1 MSESNDNKTTIGAGE
16 DSGVT
21 DVRLVRAKI
30 AAQYDG
36 DLRRHVTDTDRLV
49 APLIEKLGLKQGVPP
64 RPDESRSG
72 TEG

>member
-1 MSESNDNKTTIGAGE
+1 MSESNDKTIDAGE

-21 DVRLVRAKI
+21 DVRRVRATI
-30 AAQYDG
+30 AAQSGG
-36 DLRRHVTDTDRLV
+36 DLRRHVADTERLV
-49 APLIEKLGLKQGVPP
+49 APLIEKLGLKQGIPP

>member
-1 MSESNDNKTTIGAGE
+1 MSESNDDKTTIDAGE

-21 DVRLVRAKI
+21 DVRRVRATI
-30 AAQYDG
+30 AAQYGG
-36 DLRRHVTDTDRLV
+36 DLRRHVADTERLV
-49 APLIEKLGLKQGVPP
+49 APLIEKLGLKQGIPP